1 MSSSLNK
8 ATIIGNLGKEPEINY
23 TKEGTPIANFS
34 IATSER
40 WRDKTTGEMTEG
52 KTEWHR
58 ISVFG
63 RLAEIA
69 QEFLKT
75 GSKVYVEGKIQTNE
89 KDGKYYTSIIANQM
103 IMLDKKSDS
112 VSSSSSGSGSAPK
125 QDEDKPEEG
134 IPF

>member
-8 ATIIGNLGKEPEINY
+8 VIIIGNLGNEPEMNVTRDG
-23 TKEGTPIANFS
+23 TKIANFS
-34 IATSER
+34 VATSER
-40 WRDKTTGEMTEG
+40 WRDKTTGEMTNG

-58 ISVFG
+58 ISCFA
-63 RLAEIA
+63 RTAEIA
-69 QEFLKT
+69 QDFLKK
-75 GSKVYVEGKIQTNE
+75 GSKVYVEGKIVTNE

-103 IMLDKKSDS
+103 IMLDKKDDS
-112 VSSSSSGSGSAPK
+112 VSSSSGSEFAPK